1 MKLSG
6 LWQPG
11 SPVFWQMVGF
21 NVLSSLCAWA
31 LRALPLNTLG
41 LVLVGTVGLLNCGLG
56 MLAMWRLLHSGGPQ
70 QGQLPS
76 MSVSPSASKATT
88 SE

>member
-1 MKLSG
+1 MKLSA

-11 SPVFWQMVGF
+11 SPVFWQMVAF

-31 LRALPLNTLG
+31 LRTLPLNTAG
-41 LVLVGTVGLLNCGLG
+41 LLLLGTVGLLNCAFG
-56 MLAMWRLLHSGGPQ
+56 MLAMWRLLHSGSAPP
-70 QGQLPS
+70 GQS
-76 MSVSPSASKATT
+76 ASGPSASKATT